1 MSSSPQ
7 LNENN
12 VNNENM
18 TTYDQIVNIEDVLED
33 RFVTPINYNT
43 RDETADYII
52 KGLTDFNNSV
62 AIKQSLR
69 YIPYNDLHTGYNN
82 LHFMKDNKAVLPGKE
97 QLESSPLFDILKQMP
112 KGAQHHAHLYT
123 FIEYPKIIKYI
134 LDNQESWEDN
144 LYICTDPNSNY
155 YLQPLMLPKNE
166 EWLNITSF
174 DESGSPND
182 AYSSYE
188 NGMLNTPIK
197 TTSIEF
203 NAPEDEK
210 ITSYAEYSY
219 SNNRRKL
226 IYANSLIINNK
237 EIKAEDNT
245 DYYYL
250 YPGEIPDIIILNYYY
265 KMKDQKTS
273 ADKKVF
279 FDYYK
284 RKLTELY
291 KPENYRKAFF
301 IKLTNTNFDSLCIKR
316 KNNERPFFSD
326 NINYLFP
333 DCESF
338 PSCIYEMW
346 AFSQPFYDLW
356 INIFIRQNVFEGE
369 NNKSEK
375 PNKDYPTKWDLLER
389 ATEIGGSL
397 TKHYMVF
404 PYFFALTLLNAYYD
418 DNLRII
424 EFRTPLGN
432 IYKNARNEKN
442 EKYERKKINFQDGY
456 SHQEVSEYI
465 EINEI
470 FYNDNILTKS
480 DFYKIAD
487 KEYGIDFKRKLK
499 QKFENG
505 VYQLILME
513 QIAFV
518 TNIFITA
525 YENEIVNTEGVL
537 ERTTSNSNNSK
548 ENILE
553 KIINMSTVETNVIM
567 QPSSCEYTGSRFPHI
582 SNKIDKILKNI
593 LTYINTHIFTNYILT
608 IENLKIENLI
618 NVIIEI
624 SKNPNI
630 KIEEI
635 IKIEENIKQKIAD
648 KIKYN
653 NLPINYVVIGA
664 TAKAKLVNKVMCN
677 NILLDISYIYI
688 ISAYLQKYKYLK
700 PISQEVSN
708 EELKIKT
715 KEFIIYPKRVS
726 GYDLYGE
733 EDIHHTDGPYEK
745 ILLFFKELSFDN
757 NIKWNYFFHAGENH
771 NYIEKHSNLLVSI
784 LLDSKRIGHGI
795 RIIGSKALMELVKSK
810 GICIECCPISNQV
823 LDYTPNLSFHPA
835 LFYINNGMAVSISTD
850 DQNLYGYDSLAY
862 DYTAIVTS
870 WNLNLTQLKKIV
882 ENSLRYSSYKI
893 SPSLYEE
900 FTNSWNHWVKNI
912 LNENV
917 NITDVKEQLLIAE
930 YINLKTKFNTD
941 DNYEKKNKNLKSLI
955 ETLCTIQNQTQ
966 NCDGNTT
973 IKNFFNKYLT
983 NDFIDNIKYFFKE
996 TDGNINFFS
1005 HVNWYKKCQMD
1016 IDKNDK
1022 SDTPLDNQ
1030 ELVSQQTTGENT
1042 KGGGAFTNTIQH
1054 TKSYKYKK
1062 RIKKFT
1068 RRKYKN
1074 TYKNKHGNSFKKI
1087 RKSHHN
1093 NTIKKS

>member
-1 MSSSPQ
+1 MSDS
-7 LNENN
+7 LINENN
-12 VNNENM
+12 SKM

-33 RFVTPINYNT
+33 RFVTPINYNAD
-43 RDETADYII
+43 DETADYII

-62 AIKQSLR
+62 AVKQSLR

-123 FIEYPKIIKYI
+123 FIDYPKIIKYI
-134 LDNQESWEDN
+134 LDNQEGWEDN

-166 EWLNITSF
+166 EWRGDVNVQ
-174 DESGSPND
+174 DP
-182 AYSSYE
+182 YSSYE
-188 NGMLNTPIK
+188 NGLLNPPIK
-197 TTSIEF
+197 SETIVF
-203 NAPEDEK
+203 NAPEHTK
-210 ITSYAEYSY
+210 ITSYTEE
-219 SNNRRKL
+219 NNEKIKL
-226 IYANSLIINNK
+226 LYTNSLIIDNSK
-237 EIKAEDNT
+237 LDLQSKIEGLTVFELDNT
-245 DYYYL
+245 IA
-250 YPGEIPDIIILNYYY
+250 IPDLKILNYSSNLNMLKNKNERNKISETY
-265 KMKDQKTS
+265 KS
-273 ADKKVF
+273 A
-279 FDYYK
+279 
-284 RKLTELY
+284 LQNLY
-291 KPENYRKAFF
+291 APNNYRKAFF
-301 IKLTNTNFDSLCIKR
+301 IKLTNDNFKPLCLEKTVNQEIL
-316 KNNERPFFSD
+316 RPFFSD
-326 NINYLFP
+326 NINELFP
-333 DCESF
+333 ECESV

-513 QIAFV
+513 TIAFV

-537 ERTTSNSNNSK
+537 ERTTSNSNNTK

-553 KIINMSTVETNVIM
+553 KIINMPTVETNVIM

-593 LTYINTHIFTNYILT
+593 LTYINPYIFTNYILT
-608 IENLKIENLI
+608 IENLKIENVI

-624 SKNPNI
+624 TKNPNI

-677 NILLDISYIYI
+677 NILLDISYIYL

-700 PISQEVSN
+700 PISPEVSN

-715 KEFIIYPKRVS
+715 KEFIIYPKRIS

-733 EDIHHTDGPYEK
+733 EDIHHTDAPYEK

-882 ENSLRYSSYKI
+882 EHSLRYSSYKI
-893 SPSLYEE
+893 SSSLYEE
-900 FTNSWNHWVKNI
+900 FTSSWNHWVENI

-917 NITDVKEQLLIAE
+917 DIQDVKEQILIAE

-955 ETLCTIQNQTQ
+955 ETLCTIQNPNPNQNQ

-1005 HVNWYKKCQMD
+1005 DVNWYKKCQMD

-1030 ELVSQQTTGENT
+1030 ALVSQQTTGENT

-1062 RIKKFT
+1062 RTRKFT

-1074 TYKNKHGNSFKKI
+1074 KHGNTLKKF
-1087 RKSHHN
+1087 RKLHHN
-1093 NTIKKS
+1093 NTIKIY